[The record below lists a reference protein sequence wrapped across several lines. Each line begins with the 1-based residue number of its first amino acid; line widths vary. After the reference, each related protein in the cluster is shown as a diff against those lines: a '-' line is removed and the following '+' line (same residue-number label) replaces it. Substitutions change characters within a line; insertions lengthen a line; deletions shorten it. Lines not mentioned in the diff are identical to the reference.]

1 MKPFCGRRRGGF
13 KPIDRLLRRWTD
25 LSTERE
31 CHCSEAGLLLAG
43 LKTVEPLVQDGPWS
57 PLIFESRITNRPNTP
72 RQKRRRK
79 KRTEKGRKREKGR
92 EKKNR
97 QRGKMILLNRFSC
110 FNKTPNDFETAS
122 AKQHLEFF

>member
-1 MKPFCGRRRGGF
+1 MGRTAWIMKPFCGRRRGGF

-79 KRTEKGRKREKGR
+79 KKEREMMPVYIR
-92 EKKNR
+92 ER
-97 QRGKMILLNRFSC
+97 EAGEA
-110 FNKTPNDFETAS
+110 FES
-122 AKQHLEFF
+122 QPLSPS